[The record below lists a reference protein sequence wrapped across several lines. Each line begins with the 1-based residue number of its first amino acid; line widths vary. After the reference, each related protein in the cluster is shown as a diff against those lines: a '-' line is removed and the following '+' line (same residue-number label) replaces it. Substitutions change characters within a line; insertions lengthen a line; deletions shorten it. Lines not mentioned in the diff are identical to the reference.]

1 MMAVGQAL
9 TAVGALDPVTAEEIL
24 TDFRLAVSV
33 RQLHGDPGQGRR
45 SGGDGGPVAQPG
57 PGRACT
63 AEAAPGPGARRQAEQ
78 TARGRAPV
86 RNEPTGSSR
95 SG

>member
-1 MMAVGQAL
+1 MLAVGHAL

-33 RQLHGDPGQGRR
+33 RHLHSEPGQGPGQAVTVAQWLARA
-45 SGGDGGPVAQPG
+45 GPVLH
-57 PGRACT
+57 
-63 AEAAPGPGARRQAEQ
+63 AEAAPGPVAGEDCFAEEGG
-78 TARGRAPV
+78 GRTG
-86 RNEPTGSSR
+86 PTGSSR